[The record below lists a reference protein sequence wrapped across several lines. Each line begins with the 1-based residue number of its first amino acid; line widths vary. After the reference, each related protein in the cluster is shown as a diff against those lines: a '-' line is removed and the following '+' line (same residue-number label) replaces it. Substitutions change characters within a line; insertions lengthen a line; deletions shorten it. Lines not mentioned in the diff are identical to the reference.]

1 MFVRAGS
8 SGMIYDFFLY
18 SGANSTGRDNC
29 SAENSVLRLIEQL
42 PQGQNF
48 KLCFDN
54 WFCTLHLCLKL
65 KSIKIL
71 ATATMHSNRIAL
83 DADKDLKKQGRGSS
97 SHRVDAKTPPLFF

>member
-29 SAENSVLRLIEQL
+29 SAENSVVRLIEQL

-54 WFCTLHLCLKL
+54 WFFTLHLCLKL
-65 KSIKIL
+65 KSIGIL
-71 ATATMHSNRIAL
+71 TTATVRSNRIAGCPL
-83 DADKDLKKQGRGSS
+83 DAKKDLKKQ
-97 SHRVDAKTPPLFF
+97 